1 MTEKDFNTVETTP
14 ETQQKTQTRKAPLYN
29 VVLWNDD
36 YHTYDYV
43 INMLQKLFGYPIE
56 QGFQMARTVDTQGKV
71 IVFTGAYEPA
81 EFKRDQIQAFG
92 ADPILKGSIGSM
104 FATLERAD

>member
-1 MTEKDFNTVETTP
+1 MTENNVNISTETKT
-14 ETQQKTQTRKAPLYN
+14 EQKTQTRKAPLYN

-43 INMLQKLFGYPIE
+43 IIMLQKLFGYPIE
-56 QGFQMARTVDTQGKV
+56 QGYQMARTVDTQGKV

-81 EFKRDQIQAFG
+81 EFKRDQIQSFG
-92 ADPILKGSIGSM
+92 ADPELKESIGSM

>member
-1 MTEKDFNTVETTP
+1 MTENNVNISVETKT
-14 ETQQKTQTRKAPLYN
+14 EQKTQTRKAPLYN

-43 INMLQKLFGYPIE
+43 IIMLQKLFGYPVE
-56 QGFQMARTVDTQGKV
+56 QGYQIARTVDTQGKV
-71 IVFTGAYEPA
+71 IVYTGAYEPA

-92 ADPILKGSIGSM
+92 ADPDLKESIGSM

>member
-1 MTEKDFNTVETTP
+1 MTENNVNISVETKT
-14 ETQQKTQTRKAPLYN
+14 EQKTQTRKAPLYN

-43 INMLQKLFGYPIE
+43 IIMLQKLFGYPVE

-71 IVFTGAYEPA
+71 IVYTGAYEPA
-81 EFKRDQIQAFG
+81 EFKRDQIHAFG
-92 ADPILKGSIGSM
+92 ADPELKESIGSM

>member
-1 MTEKDFNTVETTP
+1 MTENNVNIAVEPKT
-14 ETQQKTQTRKAPLYN
+14 ESKTQTRQAPLYN

-43 INMLQKLFGYPIE
+43 IIMLQKLFGYPIE

-71 IVFTGAYEPA
+71 IVYTGAYEPA
-81 EFKRDQIQAFG
+81 EFKRDQIQAYG
-92 ADPILKGSIGSM
+92 ADPALKESIGSM

>member
-1 MTEKDFNTVETTP
+1 MTENNVNISVEPKT
-14 ETQQKTQTRKAPLYN
+14 EQKTQTRHAPLYN

-43 INMLQKLFGYPIE
+43 IIMLQKLFGYPIE

-71 IVFTGAYEPA
+71 IVYTGAYEPA

-92 ADPILKGSIGSM
+92 ADPELKESIGSM
-104 FATLERAD
+104 FATIERAN

>member
-1 MTEKDFNTVETTP
+1 MTENNVNISTETKT
-14 ETQQKTQTRKAPLYN
+14 EQKTQTRKAPLYN

-43 INMLQKLFGYPIE
+43 IIMLQKLFGYPIE
-56 QGFQMARTVDTQGKV
+56 QGYQMARTVDTQGKV
-71 IVFTGAYEPA
+71 IVYTGAYEPA
-81 EFKRDQIQAFG
+81 EFKRDQIQAYG
-92 ADPILKGSIGSM
+92 ADPVLKESIGSM

>member
-1 MTEKDFNTVETTP
+1 MTENNVNIAVEPKTEP
-14 ETQQKTQTRKAPLYN
+14 KTQTRQAPLYN

-43 INMLQKLFGYPIE
+43 ILMLQKLFGYPIE
-56 QGFQMARTVDTQGKV
+56 QGYQMARTVDTQGKV
-71 IVFTGAYEPA
+71 IVYTGAYEPA

-92 ADPILKGSIGSM
+92 ADPELKESIGSM

>member
-1 MTEKDFNTVETTP
+1 MPDLDTIATVEVEEKVQP
-14 ETQQKTQTRKAPLYN
+14 QQAPLYN

-43 INMLQKLFGYPIE
+43 IIMLHQLFAYPIE
-56 QGFQMARTVDTQGKV
+56 KGYEMAKTVDTTGKV
-71 IVFTGAYEPA
+71 IVLTASYEHA

-92 ADPILKGSIGSM
+92 ADPELRESIGSM
-104 FATLERAD
+104 FATLEQVK

>member
-1 MTEKDFNTVETTP
+1 MTENNVNIAVEPKT
-14 ETQQKTQTRKAPLYN
+14 EAKTQTRQAPLYN

-43 INMLQKLFGYPIE
+43 ILMLQKLFGYPIE
-56 QGFQMARTVDTQGKV
+56 QGYQMARTVDTQGKV
-71 IVFTGAYEPA
+71 IVYTGAYEPA

-92 ADPILKGSIGSM
+92 ADPILKESIGSM
-104 FATLERAD
+104 FATLERAN

>member
-1 MTEKDFNTVETTP
+1 MTENNVNIAVEPKTEP
-14 ETQQKTQTRKAPLYN
+14 KTQTRKAPLYN

-43 INMLQKLFGYPIE
+43 ILMLQKLFGYPVE

-71 IVFTGAYEPA
+71 IVYTGAYEPA

-92 ADPILKGSIGSM
+92 ADPELKESIGSM

>member
-1 MTEKDFNTVETTP
+1 MTENNVNISVETKT
-14 ETQQKTQTRKAPLYN
+14 EQKTQTRKAPLYN

-43 INMLQKLFGYPIE
+43 IIMLQKLFGYPIE
-56 QGFQMARTVDTQGKV
+56 QGYQMARTVDKQGKV
-71 IVFTGAYEPA
+71 VVYTGAYEPA

-92 ADPILKGSIGSM
+92 ADPELKESIGSM